1 MLKYFFK
8 DLVVAIDILLRNKD
22 YIALI
27 LRKDTVINLKI
38 APESRSI

>member
-8 DLVVAIDILLRNKD
+8 DLVVAIDIFLRNKD

-27 LRKDTVINLKI
+27 LQKDTVINLKT
-38 APESRSI
+38 ALESRSI